1 MENVIIYLP
10 WPPTVNS
17 YYSTGHG
24 KVKYVSAKGRKFR
37 DQVAQDIAEQAPGLT
52 YAGQLYAEIVLY
64 PPDKRTRDLDNYLKA
79 LLDALTLA
87 GLWADDSQIDQL
99 AVYRGEIA
107 PREGLVR
114 LEIASAGPVVPL
126 DARFKAR
133 IG

>member
-1 MENVIIYLP
+1 MDNVIIYLP

-52 YAGQLYAEIVLY
+52 YAEQLYAEIVLY
-64 PPDKRTRDLDNYLKA
+64 PPDRRTRDLDNYLKA

-99 AVYRGEIA
+99 AIYRGEIA

-114 LEIASAGPVVPL
+114 LEIAPAGPVVPL